1 MKEMHTFN
9 YEHDSEENHFVKIQ
23 IFSNI
28 PFV

>member
-9 YEHDSEENHFVKIQ
+9 EHDSEENHFVKIQ